1 MQHSRDIH
9 WVFLWIPIGLSY
21 IGSAR
26 QTGQCVRCHIEYSLL
41 KLCSVS
47 SQRDPCPQSHADLGV
62 YDCTLWCRC
71 GAWEASWQR
80 TTVPSTAEL
89 RDIQKQLGAP
99 ALLQISQQALPV
111 IVAALPVWICLYA
124 GSHCSRSLGMK
135 RSSHAEGSLF
145 WPTSNLFSFSGSP
158 CFSQSDLIYW
168 QPAVAPFSQLARSR
182 LLE

>member
-1 MQHSRDIH
+1 MQHKRDIH
-9 WVFLWIPIGLSY
+9 WVFLWILIGLSY

-47 SQRDPCPQSHADLGV
+47 SQRDPCPQSRPERCICADLGV

-71 GAWEASWQR
+71 GGWEASWQR
-80 TTVPSTAEL
+80 TTVPSRAEL

-99 ALLQISQQALPV
+99 ALLQSSQQARPV
-111 IVAALPVWICLYA
+111 IVAALPVCICLYA

-135 RSSHAEGSLF
+135 RSSHAEGNRF
-145 WPTSNLFSFSGSP
+145 WPTFNLFSFSGSP
-158 CFSQSDLIYW
+158 CFTSWI
-168 QPAVAPFSQLARSR
+168 
-182 LLE
+182 